1 MPYLKN
7 EHKQN
12 ASSHAVV
19 IGSSITGLLTA
30 RVLVEHFDF
39 VTIVERDEL
48 PELPE
53 YRQGVP
59 QTHHVHILLTQGQR
73 ILEQLFPGI
82 KAQLEKAGA
91 PSIDWVRDLITLNMC
106 GWVSRT
112 SSELITYSCS
122 RVFLEWLIRQRLS
135 NYQNLEF
142 VTSTLF
148 KGLLVNTENQV
159 SGVKLHCKNS
169 ALDKELTANLVV
181 DASGRNS
188 QLPKFLEEIG
198 YQAPE
203 TTIINSFLGYS
214 TCWYEV
220 PDGFC
225 ASWKALLVAA
235 KPPDSLRGGVLY
247 PVEGNRWAITLAG
260 MSKDYPPTDADGFLE
275 FARSLRSPIIYDAIK
290 NAKPISPVYGYRRTE
305 NCWRHY
311 EKLSRLPDGIVAIG
325 DAVCAFNPIYGQGM
339 TTGAASALE
348 LSRCLKEQFKNS
360 PRNVKGFT
368 LKFQKQLAKILQTPW
383 LMATGEDFR
392 YETTEGGSSDKITQ
406 LMQMY
411 IDKILELSVS
421 DSDISKRF
429 AEVAH
434 MIKTPN
440 TLFALPVLSKVL
452 RSSLK
457 FRTVE
462 APK

>member
-1 MPYLKN
+1 MRLQRVQVPEFRVLKN
-7 EHKQN
+7 VDITFEKAFVPN
-12 ASSHAVV
+12 IFP
-19 IGSSITGLLTA
+19 IGSQNGGGKSTLLQLIF
-30 RVLVEHFDF
+30 VLLHCSKNP
-39 VTIVERDEL
+39 ER
-48 PELPE
+48 
-53 YRQGVP
+53 
-59 QTHHVHILLTQGQR
+59 H
-73 ILEQLFPGI
+73 
-82 KAQLEKAGA
+82 
-91 PSIDWVRDLITLNMC
+91 
-106 GWVSRT
+106 
-112 SSELITYSCS
+112 
-122 RVFLEWLIRQRLS
+122 VFLQNMLYEFTINKDCVNRTVATIEIWTGVKVVKLKFLSYKDSALIQIIP
-135 NYQNLEF
+135 NLEF

-169 ALDKELTANLVV
+169 ALDKELTADLVV

-220 PDGFC
+220 PDEFC

-235 KPPDSLRGGVLY
+235 KPPDSLRGGILY
-247 PVEGNRWAITLAG
+247 PVEANRWAITLAG
-260 MSKDYPPTDADGFLE
+260 MSKDYPPTDADSFLK

-305 NCWRHY
+305 NCRRHY

-360 PRNVKGFT
+360 PCNVKGFT

-392 YETTEGGSSDKITQ
+392 YETTEGGKADKITQ

-440 TLFALPVLSKVL
+440 SLFALPVLYKVL

-457 FRTVE
+457 FRTLE
-462 APK
+462 AP